1 MPIQKIKQ
9 LINGAEMN
17 PSAIIAEVNAK
28 DHFEIA
34 RLLHQLSTEGKIL
47 VFNSLDSD
55 LKRQE
60 LLYETDLDSR
70 LEIQNSLDR
79 EYLANFLGNMPED
92 EATDIIQELDQDTQE
107 EILDQMEVKD
117 AVVIKDLITYKEET
131 AGGLM
136 VPNFNTVSEGQTARE
151 MLMMLKHENNSDTPP
166 YFYVIGPENLLKGY
180 FKLCDLLNASTDA
193 KASQIMRDNT
203 PKVHLAD
210 SCDKVA
216 NLMDNEHL
224 STIPVVDDDNRIRGV
239 ITFDDVIR
247 IMQELASEDIY
258 TMVGTAKVDPFAKKT
273 GSKILARAPWL
284 FTTFL
289 GGLVSAYILN
299 QFQATLNE
307 FTAIIFFIPFVVG
320 IAGNVGLQGSTVIVR
335 GLATGDIQDDNI
347 FTVVKSELLVGI
359 FNGFIFGILCGSV
372 VALAAESFLHSS
384 SLLGAV
390 VGAGIIFAV
399 SIAAIIG
406 STAPILFLRANIDPA
421 ISAGPFVTITND
433 IAGIAIYLLTA
444 SYIYSFI

>member
-9 LINGAEMN
+9 LMEETEVDPTVIT
-17 PSAIIAEVNAK
+17 AEVNAR

-34 RLLHQLSTEGKIL
+34 RLLHQLPVEGKIV

-79 EYLANFLGNMPED
+79 EYLARFLGNMPED
-92 EATDIIQELDQDTQE
+92 EATDLIQELDQDTQE
-107 EILDQMEVKD
+107 EILDQMEAKD
-117 AVVIKDLITYKEET
+117 AVIIKDLITYEEET

-136 VPNFNTVSEGQTARE
+136 VPNFNIASENQTARDL
-151 MLMMLKHENNSDTPP
+151 LMRLKHENNSDAPP
-166 YFYVIGPENLLKGY
+166 FFYVTGPGNELLGY
-180 FKLCDLLNASTDA
+180 FKLRDLLNASTDA
-193 KASQIMRDNT
+193 KASHIMRKDT
-203 PKVHLAD
+203 PKVHVAD

-224 STIPVVDDDNRIRGV
+224 STVPVVDDNNIIRGV

-247 IMQELASEDIY
+247 IMQDLASEDIF
-258 TMVGTAKVDPFAKKT
+258 TMVGTAKVDPFAKNTK
-273 GSKILARAPWL
+273 SKIMTRAPWL
-284 FTTFL
+284 FTTFM

-299 QFQATLNE
+299 QFQSTLND
-307 FTAIIFFIPFVVG
+307 FAAIIFFIPFVIG

-347 FTVVKSELLVGI
+347 LTVVKSELLVGVS
-359 FNGFIFGILCGSV
+359 NGFIFGILCGSV
-372 VALAAESFLHSS
+372 VALVSESLLQSS
-384 SLLGAV
+384 PLLGAV

-399 SIAAIIG
+399 SIAALIG

-444 SYIYSFI
+444 SFIYSFI

>member
-92 EATDIIQELDQDTQE
+92 EATDLIQELDQDTQE

-180 FKLCDLLNASTDA
+180 FKLRDLLNASTDA

-347 FTVVKSELLVGI
+347 LTVVKSELLVGI
-359 FNGFIFGILCGSV
+359 SNGFIFGILCGSV

>member
-92 EATDIIQELDQDTQE
+92 EATDLIQELDQDTQE

-166 YFYVIGPENLLKGY
+166 YFYVIGLENLLKGY
-180 FKLCDLLNASTDA
+180 FKLRDLLNASTDA

-347 FTVVKSELLVGI
+347 LTVVKSELLVGI
-359 FNGFIFGILCGSV
+359 SNGFIFGILCGSV

>member
-17 PSAIIAEVNAK
+17 PSAIISEVNAK

-92 EATDIIQELDQDTQE
+92 EATDLIQELDQDTQE

-136 VPNFNTVSEGQTARE
+136 VPHFNTVSEGQTARE

-347 FTVVKSELLVGI
+347 LTVVKSELLVGI
-359 FNGFIFGILCGSV
+359 SNGFIFGILCGSV

>member
-92 EATDIIQELDQDTQE
+92 EATDLIQELDQDTQE

-347 FTVVKSELLVGI
+347 LTVVKSELLVGI
-359 FNGFIFGILCGSV
+359 SNGFIFGILCGSV

>member
-17 PSAIIAEVNAK
+17 PSAIISEVNAK

-92 EATDIIQELDQDTQE
+92 EATDLIQELDQDTQE

-180 FKLCDLLNASTDA
+180 FKLRDLLNASTDA

-347 FTVVKSELLVGI
+347 LTVVKSELLVGI
-359 FNGFIFGILCGSV
+359 SNGFIFGILCGSV

>member
-1 MPIQKIKQ
+1 
-9 LINGAEMN
+9 MN

-92 EATDIIQELDQDTQE
+92 EATDLIQELDQDTQE

-136 VPNFNTVSEGQTARE
+136 VPHFNTVSEGQTARE

-180 FKLCDLLNASTDA
+180 FKLRDLLNASTDA

-347 FTVVKSELLVGI
+347 LTVVKSELLVGI
-359 FNGFIFGILCGSV
+359 SNGFIFGILCGSV

>member
-92 EATDIIQELDQDTQE
+92 EATDLIQELDQDTQE

-180 FKLCDLLNASTDA
+180 FKLRDLLNASTDA

-347 FTVVKSELLVGI
+347 LTVVKSELLVGI
-359 FNGFIFGILCGSV
+359 SNGFIFGILCGSV

-421 ISAGPFVTITND
+421 ISAGPFVAITND

>member
-9 LINGAEMN
+9 LINDAEMN

-34 RLLHQLSTEGKIL
+34 RLLHQLSIEGKIL

-92 EATDIIQELDQDTQE
+92 EATDLIQELDQDTQE

-117 AVVIKDLITYKEET
+117 AVVIKSLITYKEET

-166 YFYVIGPENLLKGY
+166 YFYVIGPENILKGY
-180 FKLCDLLNASTDA
+180 FKLRDLLNASTDA

-224 STIPVVDDDNRIRGV
+224 STIPVVDDDNKIRGV

-247 IMQELASEDIY
+247 IMQDLASEDIY

-347 FTVVKSELLVGI
+347 LTVVKSELLVGI
-359 FNGFIFGILCGSV
+359 SNGFIFGILCGSV
-372 VALAAESFLHSS
+372 VALAAESFLQSS

>member
-9 LINGAEMN
+9 LMVETEVDPTVIT
-17 PSAIIAEVNAK
+17 AEVNAR

-34 RLLHQLSTEGKIL
+34 RLLHQLPVEGKIV

-79 EYLANFLGNMPED
+79 EYLARFLGNMPED
-92 EATDIIQELDQDTQE
+92 EATDLIQELDQDTQE
-107 EILDQMEVKD
+107 EILDQMEAKD
-117 AVVIKDLITYKEET
+117 AVIIKDLITYEEET

-136 VPNFNTVSEGQTARE
+136 VPNFNIASENQTARDL
-151 MLMMLKHENNSDTPP
+151 LMRLKHENNSDAPP
-166 YFYVIGPENLLKGY
+166 FFYVTGPGNELLGY
-180 FKLCDLLNASTDA
+180 FKLRDLLNASTDA
-193 KASQIMRDNT
+193 KASHIMRKDT
-203 PKVHLAD
+203 PKVHVAD

-224 STIPVVDDDNRIRGV
+224 STVPVVDDNNIIRGV

-247 IMQELASEDIY
+247 IMQDLASEDIF
-258 TMVGTAKVDPFAKKT
+258 TMVGTAKVDPFAKNTK
-273 GSKILARAPWL
+273 SKIMTRAPWL
-284 FTTFL
+284 FTTFM

-299 QFQATLNE
+299 QFQSTLND
-307 FTAIIFFIPFVVG
+307 FAAIIFFIPFVIG

-347 FTVVKSELLVGI
+347 ITVVKSELLVGVS
-359 FNGFIFGILCGSV
+359 NGFIFGILCGSV
-372 VALAAESFLHSS
+372 VALVSESLLQSS
-384 SLLGAV
+384 PLLGAV

-399 SIAAIIG
+399 SIAALIG

-444 SYIYSFI
+444 SFIYSFI

>member
-92 EATDIIQELDQDTQE
+92 EATDLIQELDQDTQE

-180 FKLCDLLNASTDA
+180 FKLRDLLNASTDA

-347 FTVVKSELLVGI
+347 LTVVKSELLVGI
-359 FNGFIFGILCGSV
+359 SNGFIFGILCGSV
-372 VALAAESFLHSS
+372 VALAAESILHSS

>member
-92 EATDIIQELDQDTQE
+92 EATDLIQELDQDTQE
-107 EILDQMEVKD
+107 EILDQMEAKD

-151 MLMMLKHENNSDTPP
+151 MLMMLKHENNSDTSP

-180 FKLCDLLNASTDA
+180 FKLRDLLNASTDA

-347 FTVVKSELLVGI
+347 LTVVKSELLVGI
-359 FNGFIFGILCGSV
+359 SNGFIFGILCGSV

>member
-9 LINGAEMN
+9 LMVETEVDPTVIA
-17 PSAIIAEVNAK
+17 AEVNAR

-34 RLLHQLSTEGKIL
+34 RLLHQLPVEGKIV

-79 EYLANFLGNMPED
+79 EYLARFLGNMPED
-92 EATDIIQELDQDTQE
+92 EATDLIQELDQDTQE
-107 EILDQMEVKD
+107 EILDQMEAKD
-117 AVVIKDLITYKEET
+117 AVIIKDLITYEEET

-136 VPNFNTVSEGQTARE
+136 VPNFNIASENQTARDL
-151 MLMMLKHENNSDTPP
+151 LMRLKHENNSDAPP
-166 YFYVIGPENLLKGY
+166 FFYVTGPGNELLGY
-180 FKLCDLLNASTDA
+180 FKLRDLLNASTDA
-193 KASQIMRDNT
+193 KASHIMRKDT
-203 PKVHLAD
+203 PKVHVAD

-224 STIPVVDDDNRIRGV
+224 STVPVVDDNNIIRGV

-247 IMQELASEDIY
+247 IMQDLASEDIF
-258 TMVGTAKVDPFAKKT
+258 TMVGTAKVDPFAKNTK
-273 GSKILARAPWL
+273 SKIMTRAPWL
-284 FTTFL
+284 FTTFM

-299 QFQATLNE
+299 QFQSTLND
-307 FTAIIFFIPFVVG
+307 FAAIIFFIPFVIG

-347 FTVVKSELLVGI
+347 ITVVKSELLVGVS
-359 FNGFIFGILCGSV
+359 NGFIFGILCGSV
-372 VALAAESFLHSS
+372 VALVSESLLQSS
-384 SLLGAV
+384 PLLGAV

-399 SIAAIIG
+399 SIAALIG

-444 SYIYSFI
+444 SFIYSFI